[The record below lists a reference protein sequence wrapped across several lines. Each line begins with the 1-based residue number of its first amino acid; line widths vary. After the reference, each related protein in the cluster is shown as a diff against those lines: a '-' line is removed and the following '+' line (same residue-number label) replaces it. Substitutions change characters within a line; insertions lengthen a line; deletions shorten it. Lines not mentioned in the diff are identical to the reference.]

1 MVDRLYPAYLGL
13 SLHDAKLMWLKLL
26 ATDAES
32 MSTIHES
39 MNLLLLTHSIANV
52 CSLHL
57 MRSCIEY
64 FVETGNPS
72 SLPFHHLSE
81 AFTIIN
87 RRLQGKDALSN
98 ASLVLVMFLVNHEY
112 IRKEYSAATTHL
124 EGLVRMIDLRGGLEQ
139 VEKTSDRYLMLKLC
153 K

>member
-1 MVDRLYPAYLGL
+1 
-13 SLHDAKLMWLKLL
+13 
-26 ATDAES
+26 
-32 MSTIHES
+32 
-39 MNLLLLTHSIANV
+39 
-52 CSLHL
+52 

-64 FVETGNPS
+64 FVETGNAS
-72 SLPFHHLSE
+72 SVPFHHLSE